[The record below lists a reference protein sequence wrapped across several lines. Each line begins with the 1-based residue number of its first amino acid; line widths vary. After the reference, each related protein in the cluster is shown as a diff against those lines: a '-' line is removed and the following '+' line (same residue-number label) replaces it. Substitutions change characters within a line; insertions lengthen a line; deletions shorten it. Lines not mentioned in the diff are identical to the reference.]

1 MQIRDL
7 KLVNFRNYSQI
18 YLKFNRHLN
27 IIIGNNGMGK
37 TNLVEAIYVLAL
49 TKSFRTNV
57 DNLLLKQNSNNTL
70 IKASIENIVTD
81 TYLLSISNDGKKVK
95 INDSKIKRLSDYISK
110 INVILFSP
118 NDLRIIKD
126 TPSIRRKMLNIEISQ
141 LNNLYLKYLQEY
153 NQIIKQRNSYLKVMA
168 INGNA
173 SKDYLDILT
182 NNLIDI
188 GLKINNQRKAFIDM
202 INSNI
207 TSFYLKITGLD
218 HLKIEYISDFNDLNI
233 ESLKKLYDKSL
244 ERDINFGKT
253 HLGIHHDDINFLLKE
268 NNLKDYGSEGQ
279 QKNAIIAYK
288 LSEVEIFKK
297 VKKTSPILILDDL
310 FSELDM
316 QKIENILNLLDKE
329 VQTFITTTDVDDV
342 LETIKSNSKIIEIYD
357 GKIKEDTDER
367 SRT

>member
-57 DNLLLKQNSNNTL
+57 DNLLIKQDSNNTL
-70 IKASIENIVTD
+70 IKASIENIVSD
-81 TYLLSISNDGKKVK
+81 TYLLSISNEGKKVK

-188 GLKINNQRKAFIDM
+188 GLKINNQRKAYIDM
-202 INSNI
+202 INSNV

-218 HLKIEYISDFNDLNI
+218 HLKIEYISDFNDLNR

-244 ERDINFGKT
+244 ERDISFGKT

-279 QKNAIIAYK
+279 QKNAIIALK
-288 LSEVEIFKK
+288 LAEIDIFYQN
-297 VKKTSPILILDDL
+297 KKTYPILILDDL
-310 FSELDM
+310 FSELD
-316 QKIENILNLLDKE
+316 QEKINNLIMLLNNKI
-329 VQTFITTTDVDDV
+329 QTFITTTELTKVDQTL
-342 LETIKSNSKIIEIYD
+342 LENCKVFHILEDKIEEVNY
-357 GKIKEDTDER
+357 E
-367 SRT
+367 